1 MVTKEL
7 KICFSL
13 NVSNY
18 TFLFSFIVIGDVRGQ
33 GFMLGVELVT
43 DRELK
48 TPAKEET
55 LHVMDQMKGRVSI
68 LIG

>member
-13 NVSNY
+13 NDSNY

-33 GFMLGVELVT
+33 GFMLGFPA
-43 DRELK
+43 LK
-48 TPAKEET
+48 S
-55 LHVMDQMKGRVSI
+55 LHS
-68 LIG
+68 